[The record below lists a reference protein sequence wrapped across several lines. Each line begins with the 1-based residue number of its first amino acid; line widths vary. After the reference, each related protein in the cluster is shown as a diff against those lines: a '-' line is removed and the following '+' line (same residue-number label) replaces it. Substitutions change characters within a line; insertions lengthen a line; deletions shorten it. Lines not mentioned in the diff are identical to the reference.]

1 MFRGGEVTLFESKEL
16 DYMATKKRVERLI
29 EKYEK
34 CLMRIHTKAH
44 PKITQTYTM
53 EMPGSL
59 GGFNSKTEDAVI
71 YMMVDSEPDYKFVKQ
86 VSDCIN
92 RLGSPYREI
101 IILSFFYEC
110 TNIQVAEKLNMSQRS
125 MSLKKRIALELF
137 AYGMGAEVFV

>member
-1 MFRGGEVTLFESKEL
+1 MFESKEL

-59 GGFNSKTEDAVI
+59 GGFNSKVEDSVM
-71 YMMVDSEPDYKFVKQ
+71 YSEVDCEPDLKFVRQ
-86 VSDCIN
+86 VSNCIN
-92 RLGSPYREI
+92 RLASPYREI
-101 IILSFFYEC
+101 MILSFFYEQS
-110 TNIQVAEKLNMSQRS
+110 NIEVSEQLRMSQRS
-125 MSLKKRIALELF
+125 MSIKKRIAVELF
-137 AYGMGAEVFV
+137 AYGMKVEVYL

>member
-1 MFRGGEVTLFESKEL
+1 MFESKEL

-71 YMMVDSEPDYKFVKQ
+71 YMMVDSEPDLAFAYQ
-86 VSDCIN
+86 VTDCIN
-92 RLGSPYREI
+92 RLSSPYREI
-101 IILSFFYEC
+101 MIMSFFNEMP
-110 TNIQVAEKLNMSQRS
+110 NIEVAEELKMSQRTI
-125 MSLKKRIALELF
+125 SLKKRAALELF
-137 AYGMGAEVFV
+137 AYGMNAEVFI